1 VAIARASWPTRN
13 HHRGRRAT
21 GDLDRKSAEEVL
33 ELLATLN
40 AQLGK
45 TVVMVTTHDPYAAGS
60 PGVQR
65 RLEKGLLT

>member
-1 VAIARASWPTRN
+1 VADPTIIV
-13 HHRGRRAT
+13 GDEPT

-33 ELLATLN
+33 QLLATLN

-45 TVVMVTTHDPYAAGS
+45 TVVMVTHDPYAAGFAKI
-60 PGVQR
+60 QR